1 MNLNPWAA
9 LAIFILI
16 VSLVLWVIIV
26 WKERQ

>member
-16 VSLVLWVIIV
+16 VSLALWIIIV
-26 WKERQ
+26 WKERR